1 MKDKRKHQRE
11 KREYKQK
18 REYKHKK
25 ELKRFDL
32 ILKEIFSKAVGIIF
46 WLSTGQKIDGKARVL
61 PTEIR
66 FVKSFYPDILL
77 EIGGKIIHIE
87 IQVQQDKTLPER
99 MLDYFY
105 TIRKKY
111 GKTPTQIV
119 LFVGK
124 GNPPPSKF
132 EIKDEFQMQNLSF
145 NFVVLDMKKI
155 DPDEFIKS
163 DKPEEVIVGIL
174 AGKFKDKPKI
184 IKKVKER
191 IVEIVKNEEE
201 IAKYI
206 DSISFLA
213 GLFDI
218 EIKVKPMPI
227 EVDIRKTFLYKWG
240 REEGIKEGIKEGE
253 RRGIVKGLKEGEQRG
268 IIKGKRE
275 GLKEAI
281 LLGVQIKFG
290 RSKIKELK
298 TLLEKVDDVNYLKK
312 IKRKIIE
319 AKTWDDFLKSFKTT
333 NSKNKNSKGK

>member
-1 MKDKRKHQRE
+1 
-11 KREYKQK
+11 
-18 REYKHKK
+18 
-25 ELKRFDL
+25 
-32 ILKEIFSKAVGIIF
+32 
-46 WLSTGQKIDGKARVL
+46 
-61 PTEIR
+61 
-66 FVKSFYPDILL
+66 
-77 EIGGKIIHIE
+77 
-87 IQVQQDKTLPER
+87 
-99 MLDYFY
+99 
-105 TIRKKY
+105 
-111 GKTPTQIV
+111 
-119 LFVGK
+119 
-124 GNPPPSKF
+124 
-132 EIKDEFQMQNLSF
+132 
-145 NFVVLDMKKI
+145 MKKI

-253 RRGIVKGLKEGEQRG
+253 RRGLVKGLKEGL
-268 IIKGKRE
+268 IK

-281 LLGVQIKFG
+281 LLDIQLKFGSQKEKQIKNILD
-290 RSKIKELK
+290 KVNDIKR
-298 TLLEKVDDVNYLKK
+298 LKK
-312 IKRKIIE
+312 IKKEVIRAENWKDFSKVFRK
-319 AKTWDDFLKSFKTT
+319 LSFSSSSSST
-333 NSKNKNSKGK
+333 NHKQLA

>member
-1 MKDKRKHQRE
+1 MKKKREHQGE

-18 REYKHKK
+18 R

-46 WLSTGQKIDGKARVL
+46 WLATGQKIEGKAKVL
-61 PTEIR
+61 STEIR

-87 IQVQQDKTLPER
+87 IQAQQDKNLPER

-105 TIRKKY
+105 AIRKKY
-111 GKTPTQIV
+111 GKNPTQIV

-132 EIKDEFQMQNLSF
+132 ELKDEFGTQNLFF
-145 NFVVLDMKKI
+145 NFIVLDMKKI

-163 DKPEEVIVGIL
+163 KKPEEVIVGIL
-174 AGKFKDKPKI
+174 AGKFKDKPEI
-184 IKKVKER
+184 IEKVKKR
-191 IVEIVKNEEE
+191 IVEIVKNEEK

-213 GLFDI
+213 GLFDVKI
-218 EIKVKPMPI
+218 EVKPMPI
-227 EVDIRKTFLYKWG
+227 QVDIRKTFLYKWG
-240 REEGIKEGIKEGE
+240 EK
-253 RRGIVKGLKEGEQRG
+253 
-268 IIKGKRE
+268 E

-290 RSKIKELK
+290 KSKVKEIK
-298 TLLEKVDDVNYLKK
+298 TLLEKVDDLTHLKK
-312 IKRKIIE
+312 IKREIIK
-319 AKTWDDFLKSFKTT
+319 AKTWEDFIKVVRKH
-333 NSKNKNSKGK
+333 K

>member
-46 WLSTGQKIDGKARVL
+46 WLSTGQKIDGKAKVL